1 MPQPA
6 PSLNRMKHVKLFHFE
21 SCPYCREAIRWMREL
36 QQEHPELKQVQVEM
50 IDEKLEPE
58 KIAGYQYWYVPT
70 FFVDDVKAHEG
81 VASKEIVEQVLRS
94 AL

>member
-1 MPQPA
+1 
-6 PSLNRMKHVKLFHFE
+6 MKHVKLFHFE
-21 SCPYCREAIRWMREL
+21 ACPYCREARAWLKEL
-36 QQEHPELKQVQVEM
+36 QQEQPELAQVSVEM

-58 KIAGYQYWYVPT
+58 KIKGYSYWYVPT

-81 VASKEIVEQVLRS
+81 VASKEIVERVLRS